1 MNRRGTLRRAWLV
14 LAALALLPAP
24 AAAQTRS
31 GVLPVPTAAQEGRF
45 AADFD
50 AFIAA
55 SMRRLPMIPALSVA
69 VSRSRGPIFVRA
81 YGEADR
87 ERHLQATP
95 HTRFYIASSTKSFVA
110 LAFARLAAERRIDLG
125 WTLAELAP
133 DITFPPEVRAR
144 EVTLRHLLSHSH
156 GLIVPGIEF
165 RLAYTGEHDRAT
177 LWRLL
182 RGARPNPRAPLGS
195 FNYGNLGY
203 NVAAMLIERRLG
215 RRWQDLLNEQVL
227 RPLRLDETFAQGLQR
242 SRAPRAAPYAS
253 LAPGGP
259 ERLRYAKSDA
269 ILQSAGGMYSSAG
282 DMGRWVALQ
291 LAAERNQAGLAI
303 PASLVAGTHRP
314 IARMDLRF
322 GPFARTGYG
331 LGWYS
336 GDYRGETLYHSFG
349 SFSGARAHTSFL
361 PARDIGVAITTNDE
375 GAGFFFVDVAAAF
388 AYDWFLLGP
397 EAAARN
403 GEEALAR
410 LEAEAARQAEAFRAD
425 RARRAARPWRLSLPV
440 AAYRG
445 RYCNDERG
453 TMTLAGRGATLE
465 VRMGLLRADA
475 EPYTDVDTA
484 RVALIP
490 NTGQVFQFTRDGG
503 RITAVRTEGSE
514 FRRC

>member
-1 MNRRGTLRRAWLV
+1 MDRRSAPRRALLV
-14 LAALALLPAP
+14 LAALALTGCATAPRP
-24 AAAQTRS
+24 AASAAA
-31 GVLPVPTAAQEGRF
+31 VPLAPDEERF

-69 VSRSRGPIFVRA
+69 ISRSRGPIFVKA

-87 ERHLQATP
+87 ERHLRATA

-110 LAFARLAAERRIDLG
+110 LAFARLAAEGRIDLD

-133 DITFPPEVRAR
+133 DIAFAPEVRAR

-156 GLIVPGIEF
+156 GLAVPGIEF
-165 RLAYTGEHDRAT
+165 RLAYTGEHGRAI

-215 RRWQDLLNEQVL
+215 RRWQDLLDELVL
-227 RPLRLDETFAQGLQR
+227 RPMRLNETFAQGLAR
-242 SRAPRAAPYAS
+242 SRAPRAAPYSS

-259 ERLRYAKSDA
+259 ERLRLVKSDA
-269 ILQSAGGMYSSAG
+269 ILQSAGGMYSSAN

-303 PASLVAGTHRP
+303 PASVVAGTHRP
-314 IARMDLRF
+314 VARMELRF

-375 GAGFFFVDVAAAF
+375 GAGFLLVDVAAAF

-403 GEEALAR
+403 AEEALAR
-410 LEAEAARQAEAFRAD
+410 LETEAARQTEAFRAD
-425 RARRAARPWRLSLPV
+425 RARRAARPWRLSLPA

-453 TMTLAGRGATLE
+453 TMIIGGRGAALE
-465 VRMGLLRADA
+465 VRMGMLRATA
-475 EPYTDVDTA
+475 EPYTGADTA
-484 RVALIP
+484 RIALIP
-490 NTGQVFQFTRDGG
+490 NTGQVLQFTRDGA
-503 RITAVRTEGSE
+503 RIAGLRAEGSE

>member
-1 MNRRGTLRRAWLV
+1 MARRGAWLV
-14 LAALALLPAP
+14 VAALALLPAP
-24 AAAQTRS
+24 GTAQGRAAPPA
-31 GVLPVPTAAQEGRF
+31 VPLAPEEARF

-55 SMRRLPMIPALSVA
+55 SLRRLPMIPALSVA

-87 ERHLQATP
+87 ERHVRATA

-110 LAFARLAAERRIDLG
+110 LAFARLAAEGRIDLG

-133 DITFPPEVRAR
+133 DIAFAPEVRAG

-165 RLAYTGEHDRAT
+165 RLAYTGQHDRAI

-182 RGARPNPRAPLGS
+182 RGARANPRAPLGS

-203 NVAAMLIERRLG
+203 NLAAMLIERRLG
-215 RRWQDLLNEQVL
+215 RRWQDLLDELVL
-227 RPLRLDETFAQGLQR
+227 RPMRLTETFAQGLAR
-242 SRAPRAAPYAS
+242 SRAPLAAPYAS

-282 DMGRWVALQ
+282 DMARWVALQ
-291 LAAERNQAGLAI
+291 LAAERNQAGLAL
-303 PASLVAGTHRP
+303 PAAIVAGTHRP
-314 IARMDLRF
+314 VARMELRF

-361 PARDIGVAITTNDE
+361 PARDIGVAITSNDE
-375 GAGFFFVDVAAAF
+375 GAGFFFVDVAAAY

-403 GEEALAR
+403 AEEALAR
-410 LEAEAARQAEAFRAD
+410 LETEAARQAERFRAD
-425 RARRAARPWRLSLPV
+425 LARRAARPWRLSLPP

-445 RYCNDERG
+445 RFCNAARG
-453 TMTLAGRGATLE
+453 TMVIGGRGAALE
-465 VRMGLLRADA
+465 VRLGLLRAAA

-490 NTGQVFQFTRDGG
+490 NTGQVFQFTREGA
-503 RITAVRTEGSE
+503 RITALTTEGSE

>member
-1 MNRRGTLRRAWLV
+1 MRRFDLLRSAILP
-14 LAALALLPAP
+14 AALAIAGCAAGHRPLE
-24 AAAQTRS
+24 AAATV
-31 GVLPVPTAAQEGRF
+31 VLEPEESRF

-50 AFIAA
+50 AFLTAA
-55 SMRRLPMIPALSVA
+55 MRRMPMIPALSVA
-69 VSRSRGPIFVRA
+69 VSRSRGPIFVGA

-87 ERHLQATP
+87 ERHVRATP

-110 LAFARLAAERRIDLG
+110 LAFARLAAEGRIDLD
-125 WTLAELAP
+125 WTLADLAP
-133 DITFPPEVRAR
+133 EIAFAPEVRAR

-156 GLIVPGIEF
+156 GLVVPGIEF
-165 RLAYTGEHDRAT
+165 RLAYTGQHDQAT

-215 RRWQDLLNEQVL
+215 RRWQDLLEEQVL
-227 RPLRLDETFAQGLQR
+227 RPLRLDETFAQGLAR
-242 SRAPRAAPYAS
+242 SRAPRAAPYSS

-259 ERLRYAKSDA
+259 ERLRLAKSDA
-269 ILQSAGGMYSSAG
+269 ILQSAGGMYSSAN

-291 LAAERNQAGLAI
+291 LAAERNLAGLAF

-314 IARMDLRF
+314 VARMDLRF

-375 GAGFFFVDVAAAF
+375 GAGFMLVDVAAAYT
-388 AYDWFLLGP
+388 YDWFLLGRD
-397 EAAARN
+397 AAARN
-403 GEEALAR
+403 AEEALAR
-410 LEAEAARQAEAFRAD
+410 LESEAARQTEAFRAD
-425 RARRAARPWRLSLPV
+425 RARRAARPWRLSLPA

-445 RYCNDERG
+445 RYCNAERG
-453 TMTLAGRGATLE
+453 TMTIAGRGGALA
-465 VRMGLLRADA
+465 VRMGMLSADA

-490 NTGQVFQFTRDGG
+490 NTGQVFQFARDGA
-503 RITAVRTEGSE
+503 RITALRVDGSE

>member
-1 MNRRGTLRRAWLV
+1 VNKRGTLGRAWLI
-14 LAALALLPAP
+14 LAALALPPAP
-24 AAAQTRS
+24 GAAQGRAAPLT
-31 GVLPVPTAAQEGRF
+31 VPLAAEEERF

-87 ERHLQATP
+87 ERHVRATP

-110 LAFARLAAERRIDLG
+110 LAFARLAAEGRIDLD

-133 DITFPPEVRAR
+133 DIAFPPEVRAR

-156 GLIVPGIEF
+156 GLTVPGIEF
-165 RLAYTGEHDRAT
+165 RLAYTGQHDRAT

-215 RRWQDLLNEQVL
+215 RRWQDLLDELVL
-227 RPLRLDETFAQGLQR
+227 RPMRLNETLAQGLAR

-259 ERLRYAKSDA
+259 ERLRLAKSDA
-269 ILQSAGGMYSSAG
+269 ILQSAGGIYSSAN

-291 LAAERNQAGLAI
+291 LAAERNLNGLAL
-303 PASLVAGTHRP
+303 PASVVAGTHRP
-314 IARMDLRF
+314 VARMDLRF

-375 GAGFFFVDVAAAF
+375 GAGFIFVDVAATY

-403 GEEALAR
+403 AEEALAR
-410 LEAEAARQAEAFRAD
+410 LETEAARQTEAFRAD
-425 RARRAARPWRLSLPV
+425 RARRAARTWRLSLPA

-445 RYCNDERG
+445 RYCNAERG
-453 TMTLAGRGATLE
+453 TMIIAGRGAALD
-465 VRMGLLRADA
+465 VGIGLLRATA

-490 NTGQVFQFTRDGG
+490 NTGQVFQFTREGA

>member
-1 MNRRGTLRRAWLV
+1 LRRFDLLRIALP
-14 LAALALLPAP
+14 LAALTNAGCAAGHRPQE
-24 AAAQTRS
+24 AAATV
-31 GVLPVPTAAQEGRF
+31 VLEPEESRF

-50 AFIAA
+50 AFLAA

-69 VSRSRGPIFVRA
+69 VSRSGGPIFVGA

-87 ERHLQATP
+87 ERHVRATP

-110 LAFARLAAERRIDLG
+110 LAFARLAAQGRIDLD

-133 DITFPPEVRAR
+133 DIPFPPEVRAR

-156 GLIVPGIEF
+156 GLTVPGIEF
-165 RLAYTGEHDRAT
+165 RLAYTGQHDRAT

-182 RGARPNPRAPLGS
+182 RDARPNPRAPLGS

-215 RRWQDLLNEQVL
+215 RRWQDLLEEQVL
-227 RPLRLDETFAQGLQR
+227 RPLRLDETFARGLAR

-259 ERLRYAKSDA
+259 ERLRLAKSDA
-269 ILQSAGGMYSSAG
+269 TLQSAGGMYSSAN

-291 LAAERNQAGLAI
+291 LAAERNQAGLAF

-314 IARMDLRF
+314 VARMDLRF

-375 GAGFFFVDVAAAF
+375 GAGFFLVDVAAAYT
-388 AYDWFLLGP
+388 YDWFLLGRD
-397 EAAARN
+397 AAARN
-403 GEEALAR
+403 AEEALAR
-410 LEAEAARQAEAFRAD
+410 LEAEAARQTEAYRAD
-425 RARRAARPWRLSLPV
+425 RARRAARPWRLSLPA

-445 RYCNDERG
+445 RYCNAERG
-453 TMTLAGRGATLE
+453 TMTIAGRGGALA
-465 VRMGLLRADA
+465 VRMGMLSADA

-490 NTGQVFQFTRDGG
+490 NTGQVFQFTRDGA
-503 RITAVRTEGSE
+503 RITEIRVDGSE